1 MKMVRILLVSLSV
14 SMTACSRVDHYTEA
28 MSHGMEEDSL
38 QHYYSARYGSK
49 PQNRGYLSD
58 DYFDITLEEPKE
70 EPKEEPRKHSVTQ
83 QVKKAM
89 LASTKQKKTPVPRL
103 ASKPSV
109 QSEQSVHSVQSE
121 DYFDN
126 TFVLEE
132 PRKPSFT
139 QQVKKAK
146 LASTN
151 QKKPPV
157 PRLVSKPSVVVQ
169 QQQTQATTTPPVSA
183 KTLAIFQDPAS
194 VLSRILYHM
203 ARL

>member
-89 LASTKQKKTPVPRL
+89 LASTKQKKTPVP
-103 ASKPSV
+103 
-109 QSEQSVHSVQSE
+109 
-121 DYFDN
+121 
-126 TFVLEE
+126 
-132 PRKPSFT
+132 
-139 QQVKKAK
+139 K
-146 LASTN
+146 LA
-151 QKKPPV
+151 
-157 PRLVSKPSVVVQ
+157 SKPSVVVQ
-169 QQQTQATTTPPVSA
+169 QQQTQATTNPPVSA
-183 KTLAIFQDPAS
+183 QTLSNSQDPTF

-203 ARL
+203 ARLPL

>member
-1 MKMVRILLVSLSV
+1 MVDLRMKMIRILLVSLSV

-28 MSHGMEEDSL
+28 MNHGMKES
-38 QHYYSARYGSK
+38 
-49 PQNRGYLSD
+49 GYLSD
-58 DYFDITLEEPKE
+58 DYFDNTVEEPKE
-70 EPKEEPRKHSVTQ
+70 ELRKPSFTQ